1 MIGNKAF
8 QVFKRPFCH
17 FLVFNKD
24 FVAAMTTCIF
34 IRSGIICGMY
44 FDAETCAISTL
55 VEQKS
60 IFEFLK
66 ASSSIFNWHIKCQ
79 YVVISC
85 QVLTGQQN
93 IIQKA
98 RRRQPNYR
106 NIFLISNRKIIRKN
120 RNSIYYNSCWM
131 SEFPSWKWQ
140 FLIKW

>member
-1 MIGNKAF
+1 MGIRLFRYSNDH
-8 QVFKRPFCH
+8 FCH

-24 FVAAMTTCIF
+24 FVAAMIF
-34 IRSGIICGMY
+34 IRSGIICGMH